1 MGNTAAIKG
10 MDMAV
15 QAAGAKL
22 TGSQKTAQT
31 DDGFQK
37 LLNSKAEE
45 DTGAKQSAG
54 SKKEDSKEI
63 AKDQTAKKPAAEE
76 TTEEAKEPAETVD
89 STALEQVQAALL
101 FQMTPETYVAEET
114 KASAEVTEEVPE
126 MVLEIGEIPAEQLA
140 SAEADDALPQQAQ
153 QISTLSEVKEEAV
166 TAETEPEK
174 AAALESK
181 EEDPKPK
188 AELEKPK
195 DTVKPIARDEGKP
208 EPKAEQLAE
217 SAPMETRQTERT
229 PVSGEIPTE
238 HVRVQQPEEIPEKL
252 LEQLLVKTTAGIK
265 EFEIQLEPYD
275 LGKILIK
282 VAFGKEST
290 NVSILC
296 TEQKT
301 MELMARNARELGA
314 IMEENLGSPT
324 TIVVEDK
331 EPNYLEQQNQG
342 NNGSQGQN
350 QEEEQQKRNQQ
361 NQQNEGVDFL
371 QQLRLGLI

>member
-22 TGSQKTAQT
+22 AGSQKAGQA

-37 LLNSKAEE
+37 LLNSKAEA

-63 AKDQTAKKPAAEE
+63 AEEPAAKKPAAGE
-76 TTEEAKEPAETVD
+76 TTEEAAEPVG
-89 STALEQVQAALL
+89 STALEQAQAALL
-101 FQMTPETYVAEET
+101 FQMTPETYVAEEAVVET
-114 KASAEVTEEVPE
+114 EVTEKVPE
-126 MVLEIGEIPAEQLA
+126 MVLEIGELPAEQPA
-140 SAEADDALPQQAQ
+140 SKEMKDALPQQEQ
-153 QISTLSEVKEEAV
+153 QVSALPEVQEEAIA
-166 TAETEPEK
+166 AEAEPEK
-174 AAALESK
+174 AAAPMEPK
-181 EEDPKPK
+181 EEEAKPK
-188 AELEKPK
+188 AGLEKPK
-195 DTVKPIARDEGKP
+195 DTVKPVVREEGKP
-208 EPKAEQLAE
+208 EAKAEQLAE
-217 SAPMETRQTERT
+217 SVPMETQQTERA
-229 PVSGEIPTE
+229 PVSGQIPTG
-238 HVRVQQPEEIPEKL
+238 HVRVQQPEEVPEKL
-252 LEQLLVKTTAGIK
+252 LEQLLVKATAGIK

-301 MELMARNARELGA
+301 MELMARNARDLGA

-342 NNGSQGQN
+342 NNGNQGQN
-350 QEEEQQKRNQQ
+350 QEEQQQKQNQQ

>member
-1 MGNTAAIKG
+1 MGNAAAIKG

-22 TGSQKTAQT
+22 AGSQKTGQT

-63 AKDQTAKKPAAEE
+63 AEEPAAKKPAAEE
-76 TTEEAKEPAETVD
+76 TTEEPAETID

-101 FQMTPETYVAEET
+101 FQMTPETYVAEEAVAVT
-114 KASAEVTEEVPE
+114 EVTEEVPE
-126 MVLEIGEIPAEQLA
+126 MVLEIGELPAEQPA
-140 SAEADDALPQQAQ
+140 SAEVKDALPQQEQ
-153 QISTLSEVKEEAV
+153 QVSALPEVQEEAIA
-166 TAETEPEK
+166 AEPEPEK
-174 AAALESK
+174 AAAPMESK
-181 EEDPKPK
+181 EDETKPK

-195 DTVKPIARDEGKP
+195 DTVKPVVREEGKP

-217 SAPMETRQTERT
+217 NAPMPAQQTERT
-229 PVSGEIPTE
+229 PAAREIPTE
-238 HVRVQQPEEIPEKL
+238 HVRVQQPEEVPEKL

-282 VAFGKEST
+282 VAFGKESA

-301 MELMARNARELGA
+301 MELMARNARDLGA

-342 NNGSQGQN
+342 NNGNQGQN
-350 QEEEQQKRNQQ
+350 QEEQQKQNQQ